1 MSDDVSASAGWCDAP
16 KATARAEHDA
26 ARCRR
31 SQQHI
36 PKSKQQRHRW
46 IEVFRVPL
54 PQILR
59 VERRQSEPTS
69 SWFQWFT
76 GRDDVLWCDLS
87 RIFSLTQPLRMPTSC
102 DGQIELHRVHRDVI
116 YVNENSGSSGDLNV
130 WILKLNFKISAL
142 CRYNSDLV
150 CRICTVSY
158 VDRTLR
164 NRSFSRTS
172 PILER
177 YGGRVKEFGVR
188 GLLALVLST

>member
-1 MSDDVSASAGWCDAP
+1 MGSFNCSDADVMIDDVSASAGWCDAP

-102 DGQIELHRVHRDVI
+102 WTR
-116 YVNENSGSSGDLNV
+116 
-130 WILKLNFKISAL
+130 
-142 CRYNSDLV
+142 
-150 CRICTVSY
+150 
-158 VDRTLR
+158 LR
-164 NRSFSRTS
+164 RTS
-172 PILER
+172 SIVFIVTSSMLEQ
-177 YGGRVKEFGVR
+177 V
-188 GLLALVLST
+188 LVPL